1 MTAIPRHRH
10 RPPRSATPRPTAPQP
25 AAGRAPNRR
34 RRPARL
40 QALGLLLAAATFAAA
55 CSEPVEQASTTPSD
69 TTQAGTPDPDAASGD
84 APAPDEAAQAPAD
97 EGDAQAQPADETP
110 AEPSAATQPD
120 DDGAAQPE
128 EVPAGPVPA
137 GADTPGVTD
146 DTVTLSIII
155 TDTSMVAQA
164 FGWEVPD
171 EGDREAQVEALVD
184 HFNAAGGFA
193 GRQIDAKVTVF
204 NAITD
209 GPVAEEAL
217 CNKITQDDE
226 AFAVVLTGQ
235 LQENA
240 RPCYRNAR
248 TLMFDATL
256 YPVDNAGFEELAP
269 YYWSPLLPSYDDLVG
284 GLAAA
289 LIDEGWFEGGT
300 LGVLAIDSGLSQR
313 VYDQHFAPRL
323 EAAGVAVA
331 SYNPIDPT
339 DGTSFNNGLLQAIID
354 FREAGVDRV
363 VAIGGSR
370 LVSWFI
376 ETSVTQN
383 FSPEYALTSYDAPDF
398 NAYNFPQMMGGASG
412 ISVLPG
418 YDLDDDQLPFP
429 ASAAEQECADIFT
442 AAGLEFTVRT
452 NIRTGLL
459 FCDVFRLLQAAS
471 PHLTEVSAAG
481 VTEAVWSLGDS
492 FEPASVYGV
501 EFTEG
506 SYAGGGLYRRF
517 TFDPG
522 CECMVLT
529 GEPADFDG

>member
-1 MTAIPRHRH
+1 MIDPAS
-10 RPPRSATPRPTAPQP
+10 PRSRPTDGDIVPP
-25 AAGRAPNRR
+25 GG
-34 RRPARL
+34 RRPRTRPSARIRPR
-40 QALGLLLAAATFAAA
+40 ALGLLLAAVTLAAA
-55 CSEPVEQASTTPSD
+55 CSEPVDEASTGAGE
-69 TTQAGTPDPDAASGD
+69 TQAADQA
-84 APAPDEAAQAPAD
+84 AAQPSGETPTTDEDAGDSQAADQATAGPSGEAETADQPAD
-97 EGDAQAQPADETP
+97 TGEAQPAE
-110 AEPSAATQPD
+110 A
-120 DDGAAQPE
+120 
-128 EVPAGPVPA
+128 PAGPVPA
-137 GADTPGVTD
+137 GPDTPGVTD
-146 DTVTLSIII
+146 DTVTISIII

-193 GRQIDAKVTVF
+193 GRRIDAKVTVF

-226 AFAVVLTGQ
+226 AFAVVMTGQ

-240 RPCYRNAR
+240 RPCYRNAG

-256 YPVDNAGFEELAP
+256 YPVDNEGFEELAP

-289 LIDEGWFEGGT
+289 LIEEGWFEGGT
-300 LGVLAIDSGLSQR
+300 LGVLAIDSELSRR
-313 VYDQHFAPRL
+313 VYDRHFAPRL

-442 AAGLEFTVRT
+442 AAGLEFSVRT

-459 FCDVFRLLQAAS
+459 FCDVFRLLRDAS
-471 PHLTEVSAAG
+471 PHLAEVSAQG
-481 VTEAVWSLGDS
+481 VTEAVWQLGDS
-492 FEPASVYGV
+492 FEAASVYGV

-506 SYAGGGLYRRF
+506 SYAGGDRYRRF
-517 TFDPG
+517 RFDPG

-529 GEPADFDG
+529 GDPADFDE

>member
-1 MTAIPRHRH
+1 M
-10 RPPRSATPRPTAPQP
+10 
-25 AAGRAPNRR
+25 RR
-34 RRPARL
+34 RT
-40 QALGLLLAAATFAAA
+40 LGLLLAAATVVAA
-55 CSEPVEQASTTPSD
+55 CSEPVEEGSADPSGGTQTEAPESGASSDDTPGEAQAPEEPSED
-69 TTQAGTPDPDAASGD
+69 SAAGTEAPQEPSEDAAAGTE
-84 APAPDEAAQAPAD
+84 APQEPSEDAPAD
-97 EGDAQAQPADETP
+97 EG
-110 AEPSAATQPD
+110 
-120 DDGAAQPE
+120 GGL
-128 EVPAGPVPA
+128 VPAGPDA
-137 GADTPGVTD
+137 PGVSD
-146 DTVTLSIII
+146 DTVTISIII

-193 GRQIDAKVTVF
+193 GRQIEAKVTVF

-217 CNKITQDDE
+217 CNKITQDDQ

-235 LQENA
+235 FQENA
-240 RPCYRNAR
+240 RPCYRNAD

-284 GLAAA
+284 GLATA
-289 LIDEGWFEGGT
+289 LIEEGWFEGGT
-300 LGVLAIDSGLSQR
+300 LGVIAIDSELSER
-313 VYDQHFAPRL
+313 VYAQQFLPRL
-323 EAAGVAVA
+323 EAAGVEVA
-331 SYNPIDPT
+331 SYNTIDPT
-339 DGTSFNNGLLQAIID
+339 DSTSFNNDQLQAIIN
-354 FREAGVDRV
+354 FREAGVDKV

-376 ETSVTQN
+376 NTSITQN
-383 FSPEYALTSYDAPDF
+383 FAPEYALSSYDAPDF
-398 NAYNFPQMMGGASG
+398 NAFNYPEMMPGASG

-418 YDLDDDQLPFP
+418 YDIDDDQLAFP

-459 FCDVFRLLQAAS
+459 FCDVFRLLRDAS
-471 PHLTEVSAAG
+471 PHLTELSAAG
-481 VTEAVWSLGDS
+481 VTEAVWQLGDS
-492 FEPASVYGV
+492 FDAASVYGV

-506 SYAGGGLYRRF
+506 SYAGGDLYRRF
-517 TFDPG
+517 RFDPG

-529 GEPADFDG
+529 GDPADLDA

>member
-1 MTAIPRHRH
+1 MIAPSDRRS
-10 RPPRSATPRPTAPQP
+10 PRSP
-25 AAGRAPNRR
+25 AEADRRGR
-34 RRPARL
+34 RRPSARTRASVRL
-40 QALGLLLAAATFAAA
+40 RILGLLLAAVTVAAA
-55 CSEPVEQASTTPSD
+55 CSEPVEEA
-69 TTQAGTPDPDAASGD
+69 
-84 APAPDEAAQAPAD
+84 APATEQSAEQPAAAT
-97 EGDAQAQPADETP
+97 EQPADEPAADTDETQPADEPADTGADQP
-110 AEPSAATQPD
+110 AEQPD
-120 DDGAAQPE
+120 TETDQPD
-128 EVPAGPVPA
+128 EVPAGPVPV
-137 GADTPGVTD
+137 GPDTPGVSD
-146 DTVTLSIII
+146 ETVTLSIII

-171 EGDREAQVEALVD
+171 EGDREAQVQALVD

-193 GRQIDAKVTVF
+193 GRQIEAKVTVF

-217 CNKITQDDE
+217 CNKITQDDK

-235 LQENA
+235 FQENA
-240 RPCYRNAR
+240 RPCYRNAN

-256 YPVDNAGFEELAP
+256 YPVDNAGFEALAP

-289 LIDEGWFEGGT
+289 LLEEGWFDGGT
-300 LGVLAIDSGLSQR
+300 LGVIAIDSDLSER
-313 VYDQHFAPRL
+313 VYSQQFAPRL
-323 EAAGVAVA
+323 ESAGVEVA
-331 SYNPIDPT
+331 SYNRIDPT
-339 DGTSFNNGLLQAIID
+339 DSTSFDNDQLQAIIN
-354 FREAGVDRV
+354 FREAGVDKV

-376 ETSVTQN
+376 NTSITQN
-383 FSPEYALTSYDAPDF
+383 FAPEYALTSYDAPDF
-398 NAYNFPQMMGGASG
+398 NAFNYPEMMGGASG

-418 YDLDDDQLPFP
+418 YDIDDDQLAFP

-442 AAGLEFTVRT
+442 AAGLEFSVRT

-459 FCDVFRLLQAAS
+459 FCDVFRLLRDAS

-481 VTEAVWSLGDS
+481 VTEAVWALGDS
-492 FEPASVYGV
+492 FEAASVYGV

-506 SYAGGGLYRRF
+506 SYAGGDLYRRF
-517 TFDPG
+517 RFDPG

-529 GEPADFDG
+529 GDPADFDG

>member
-1 MTAIPRHRH
+1 MIAPSDC
-10 RPPRSATPRPTAPQP
+10 RSLCSPVEAD
-25 AAGRAPNRR
+25 RR
-34 RRPARL
+34 RRRSARTRASARL
-40 QALGLLLAAATFAAA
+40 RVLGLLLATATVGAA
-55 CSEPVEQASTTPSD
+55 CSEPVE
-69 TTQAGTPDPDAASGD
+69 
-84 APAPDEAAQAPAD
+84 EAATETDQPAEQPAAATD
-97 EGDAQAQPADETP
+97 QPADEPDDTTDQTEPADEPVGATDSDQP
-110 AEPSAATQPD
+110 AE
-120 DDGAAQPE
+120 QPE
-128 EVPAGPVPA
+128 PAEAPAGPVPV
-137 GADTPGVTD
+137 GPDTPGVSD

-171 EGDREAQVEALVD
+171 EGDREAQVQALVD

-193 GRQIDAKVTVF
+193 GRQIETKVTVF

-217 CNKITQDDE
+217 CNKITQDDK

-235 LQENA
+235 FQENA
-240 RPCYRNAR
+240 RPCYHNAN

-256 YPVDNAGFEELAP
+256 YPVDNAGFEALAP

-289 LIDEGWFEGGT
+289 LIEEGWFEGGT
-300 LGVLAIDSGLSQR
+300 LGVIAIDSELSER
-313 VYDQHFAPRL
+313 VYSQQFAPRL
-323 EAAGVAVA
+323 EAAGVEVA
-331 SYNPIDPT
+331 SYNRIDPT
-339 DGTSFNNGLLQAIID
+339 DSTSFDNDQLQAIIN
-354 FREAGVDRV
+354 FREAGVDKV

-376 ETSVTQN
+376 NTSITQN
-383 FSPEYALTSYDAPDF
+383 FAPEYALTSYDAPDF
-398 NAYNFPQMMGGASG
+398 NAFNYPEMMGGASG

-418 YDLDDDQLPFP
+418 YDIDDDQLAFP

-442 AAGLEFTVRT
+442 AAGLEFSVRT

-459 FCDVFRLLQAAS
+459 FCDVFRLLRDAS

-481 VTEAVWSLGDS
+481 VTEAVWALGDS
-492 FEPASVYGV
+492 FEAASVYGV

-506 SYAGGGLYRRF
+506 SYAGGDLYRRF
-517 TFDPG
+517 RFDPD

-529 GEPADFDG
+529 GDPADFDG

>member
-1 MTAIPRHRH
+1 M
-10 RPPRSATPRPTAPQP
+10 
-25 AAGRAPNRR
+25 
-34 RRPARL
+34 
-40 QALGLLLAAATFAAA
+40 
-55 CSEPVEQASTTPSD
+55 
-69 TTQAGTPDPDAASGD
+69 
-84 APAPDEAAQAPAD
+84 
-97 EGDAQAQPADETP
+97 
-110 AEPSAATQPD
+110 
-120 DDGAAQPE
+120 
-128 EVPAGPVPA
+128 
-137 GADTPGVTD
+137 
-146 DTVTLSIII
+146 
-155 TDTSMVAQA
+155 
-164 FGWEVPD
+164 
-171 EGDREAQVEALVD
+171 
-184 HFNAAGGFA
+184 
-193 GRQIDAKVTVF
+193 
-204 NAITD
+204 
-209 GPVAEEAL
+209 
-217 CNKITQDDE
+217 
-226 AFAVVLTGQ
+226 
-235 LQENA
+235 
-240 RPCYRNAR
+240 
-248 TLMFDATL
+248 
-256 YPVDNAGFEELAP
+256 
-269 YYWSPLLPSYDDLVG
+269 
-284 GLAAA
+284 
-289 LIDEGWFEGGT
+289 
-300 LGVLAIDSGLSQR
+300 
-313 VYDQHFAPRL
+313 
-323 EAAGVAVA
+323 AVA

-383 FSPEYALTSYDAPDF
+383 FTPEYALTSYDAPDF

-506 SYAGGGLYRRF
+506 SYAGGDLYRRF